1 MAYDPY
7 AAICKPLHYQML
19 FSRWVCLQLA
29 WAARD
34 CGAIV
39 GLGHTSFMFSL
50 PFCGPNAIP
59 HFLCE
64 IQTVLQFVCRDT
76 SLNELQNILAAILI
90 ILCPFGIILSSY
102 ELILVTIFHI
112 PSAAGHHKT
121 FNCSSHLVVV
131 SLFYITVIFIYIR
144 PKASYDPATDH
155 LVLCCD
161 HHHPQS
167 CHRQPEE

>member
-1 MAYDPY
+1 MGVS
-7 AAICKPLHYQML
+7 AACLGRTGLRGNSGAGPHLLHVLITFLWPQCYP
-19 FSRWVCLQLA
+19 
-29 WAARD
+29 
-34 CGAIV
+34 
-39 GLGHTSFMFSL
+39 SL
-50 PFCGPNAIP
+50 
-59 HFLCE
+59 L
-64 IQTVLQFVCRDT
+64 VLQFVCRDT

-144 PKASYDPATDH
+144 PKARYDPATDH